1 MSKPSQKHLL
11 SYEQL
16 EELTHQ
22 LQDRVTQGIMTQQQ
36 LITIRDELDQEL
48 NRYRLLQE
56 FSQFSLSLDH
66 LQTFA
71 DTTVEFF
78 VQAFEQPHC
87 LFAIFDETQQHFTT
101 TSTFGFTGQQIP
113 DFFIIKGKH
122 EQLKNIKLLSQSS
135 ELQSSIDFLN
145 LQEAL
150 IAFLV
155 NPNQIINGLIIC
167 GQKNEDQRFYPS
179 ITNKLTPSFAVMG
192 IQTAYLLHNFNA
204 TERLRQEIRVRKRV
218 EKMLENKAADLM
230 RSNADLEQ
238 FAYVVSHDLK
248 APLHNVKGYSKIL
261 KEKYNTDLSDK
272 AKSYLSIIL
281 DEINRFGDTIDALLK
296 YARFNSS
303 KAPLQHID
311 FQELVEKIQRQI
323 QLTLDQRSV
332 IIQCSD
338 LPTVHASGL
347 QMEQLVL
354 NLITNAIKFTP
365 PEIAPVIHISAT
377 LKNEA
382 FLFCV
387 KDNGIGLPPGQ
398 EETIFNLFNRLHK
411 DVYEGSGIGLSICK
425 KIVQQHGGKIW
436 AVSPGQNKGTS
447 FYFTLPTHSSKE

>member
-1 MSKPSQKHLL
+1 ML

-22 LQDRVTQGIMTQQQ
+22 LQDRVTQGIMIQQQ

-56 FSQFSLSLDH
+56 FSQVSLSLDH
-66 LQTFA
+66 LQAFA
-71 DTTVEFF
+71 DTAVEFF

-87 LFAIFDETQQHFTT
+87 LFAIFDDNQQHFTT
-101 TSTFGFTGQQIP
+101 ASTFGFSEQQIP
-113 DFFIIKGKH
+113 DFFIVKGKQKH
-122 EQLKNIKLLSQSS
+122 LQNIKLLSQSS
-135 ELQSSIDFLN
+135 DLQSSINFLN

-155 NPNQIINGLIIC
+155 NPNQVINGLIIC

-204 TERLRQEIRVRKRV
+204 TERLRQEIRVRKKV
-218 EKMLENKAADLM
+218 EKMLENKATDLM

-261 KEKYNTDLSDK
+261 KDKYKTALPHK
-272 AKSYLSIIL
+272 AKTYLSIIL
-281 DEINRFGDTIDALLK
+281 DEVNRFGDTIDALLK
-296 YARFNSS
+296 YARFNNSE
-303 KAPLQHID
+303 APLQHIG
-311 FQELVEKIQRQI
+311 FQEIIEKIQRQI
-323 QLTLDQRSV
+323 RLTLDQRSV
-332 IIQCSD
+332 IIQYSK
-338 LPTVHASGL
+338 LPTVYANSL

-365 PEIAPVIHISAT
+365 PEIAPEIRISAT
-377 LKNEA
+377 LKNDS
-382 FLFCV
+382 FLFCFR
-387 KDNGIGLPPGQ
+387 DNGIGLAPGQ
-398 EETIFNLFNRLHK
+398 EETIFNLFNRLYK
-411 DVYEGSGIGLSICK
+411 DAYEGSGIGLSICK
-425 KIVQQHGGKIW
+425 KIIQQHGGKIW
-436 AVSPGQNKGTS
+436 AVSPGKNKGTS
-447 FYFTLPTHSSKE
+447 FYFTLPIHSSKE